1 MIKSIRIKHLKVL
14 QDTKECKIGKITLL
28 TGVNGRGKSSFLQ
41 ALLLLS
47 QSLRRAEGSPTSLF
61 PNGQWCELGS
71 FQELINI
78 YSEDKYIYIGI
89 KTDAEYENAI
99 EMVYQ
104 PYTDKVTIGELVSCH
119 VDGKE
124 TISTQSE
131 YSAEPTVTEKDS
143 IGVTRTTFSDLIELQ
158 KLNRLHYI
166 SSDRCAAKNDEKI
179 DESLPLF
186 FIGARGENVLNVLSQ
201 CSLSQ
206 QKELNQVMSYILDG
220 ANLII
225 DRDDKTN
232 RIYLFLDSIDNGNN
246 FSPVNVGYGYSYI
259 ISTLLSIIISQK
271 GDSIIIENPEAHLHP
286 QAQARLMEYLV
297 RVANEKNV
305 QCFIETHSDH
315 IVNGLLV
322 SLKEEILNVNDAQIL
337 FFDRKIEKDKPF
349 VDVSN
354 LEITQ
359 SGRVRRPPKGFCD
372 QYGIDLRKLI

>member
-1 MIKSIRIKHLKVL
+1 MIKSIRIKHLKAL
-14 QDTKECKIGKITLL
+14 QDTKECNVGKITLL

-47 QSLRRAEGSPTSLF
+47 QSLRHTGGSPMTLF

-78 YSEDKYIYIGI
+78 YSDSKEIYIGI

-99 EMVYQ
+99 EMVYRSY
-104 PYTDKVTIGELVSCH
+104 PDRVTIGELVSCR

-124 TISTQSE
+124 TISIQSE
-131 YSAEPTVTEKDS
+131 SNIESSVEEKED
-143 IGVTRTTFSDLIELQ
+143 IGVTRITFSDLIGLQ
-158 KLNRLHYI
+158 KLSRLHFI
-166 SSDRCAAKNDEKI
+166 ASDRYAAKNDERL
-179 DESLPLF
+179 DESLPTF
-186 FIGARGENVLNVLSQ
+186 FVGAKGEYALNVLSK

-206 QKELNQVMSYILDG
+206 HEELQHAMSYILDG

-225 DRDDKTN
+225 DRDDISN
-232 RIYLFLDSIDNGNN
+232 RIYLFLDSIDNGEK
-246 FSPVNVGYGYSYI
+246 FRPINVGYGYSYI
-259 ISTLLSIIISQK
+259 ISMLLSIIISQP

-286 QAQARLMEYLV
+286 QAQSRLMEYLV
-297 RVANEKNV
+297 RVSSEKNL

-322 SLKEEILNVNDAQIL
+322 SLKESRLDVGDAQIL
-337 FFDRKIEKDKPF
+337 FFDRKNGEGKPY
-349 VDVSN
+349 VDVVN

-359 SGRVRRPPKGFCD
+359 SGRVRKPPKGFCD